1 MGYEQIIHQSGILPD
16 IPVGNITSTTPQPQ
30 TTTSTTTTTYPTGSG
45 SSPVGSSH
53 SIMPASGYWGTVWPA
68 TGAMPQSLSVGGWTV
83 NGSGYHRGFK
93 HQTFLGASIRSFS
106 MNGGFGDSSSTLNVE
121 LVNDEYNVSDKQGK
135 GGGDDV
141 YHNGVHDLFA
151 PPMVG
156 SPVFFKFGQNFAT
169 VEEAYRK
176 TYDDLYD
183 QMTFTANSAPSRA
196 GMYNRDAFTTLADGQ
211 YVNLEEATF
220 SAGADDRKNMVM
232 APILDFT
239 DSMTNKSRGKY
250 HLVFGGIL
258 QTYTQN
264 RGPGG
269 NPLYSVQVTDPRE
282 ILANTSLILNN
293 YTGTVYDNQNLLN
306 IYGFLEHNLSL
317 AQTTMIS
324 GECPTYRP
332 LTKIIDINRQIT
344 TGSGAVSFKY
354 DDTYRTPLWDA
365 YRELPP
371 LEANATFLD
380 RQARANLRYA
390 ALASAPTA
398 GRASFPI
405 TGTGFSRRGPQG
417 IPYYRVK
424 QAIETLMGLN
434 GKLPQEYKNR
444 GFGGRINFRGFNYVV
459 DFSNLPNV
467 PGLYYLDFDQI
478 SILDLA
484 LEVCDV
490 VSQDLFVTLLPVIKD
505 HPACKVIY
513 DWNTMHQGTGA
524 DDNKK
529 DMIAG
534 IIKLNAIDRSSPPKY
549 GAIKSYI
556 DGLAMSGIYVE
567 NQDLGFELS
576 NVVTDKF
583 ITGAQ
588 EVDIHYFSTNNDRE
602 ALVDKAKKL
611 AATRTLSPDAIKPGY
626 KWSLECAL
634 AQQVLPYYG
643 MLGNHAVTIPKGFGA
658 YQQILLDAS
667 SLSANGV
674 GAYYVATELELRC
687 AMISYERWV
696 DFLQLYND
704 KYVESIESDDAAEIA
719 TISSNPKPNGGG
731 VDPPIFNLSNN
742 YAVTVPRSVFNT
754 YTPAASGF
762 NKDKLPWSPCNPPY
776 GYPLYYKRMTKIG
789 CPEGGLTDIFT
800 RWQTVLTNYAE
811 FKSTDNDNY
820 KAVIGSQLESMR
832 QLAENTPLSTFEKA
846 YYDALETLMFTKN
859 PVPGD
864 ITQTMAFIE
873 PMIESQHRAFA
884 ILPKVA
890 KKNIENAKRVY
901 DFVKNVAED
910 CLGKKFL
917 VKLPKEV
924 NLSYKNLITYKN
936 AQIGEY
942 GEGPFGFKPR
952 PTTSGVGDEFKN
964 AFIAAMRAERSPYNT
979 MEAFLSS
986 GTLANPNTSSTNQ
999 TYTGACNV
1007 NFNPISDQ
1015 YECNYTPTD
1024 HGGFFPFDLYPN
1036 VFSNSVN
1043 MLIKNSGYNLLPT
1056 GVQQMLIPYDATNF
1070 INDNGRICSY
1080 VRFDNSEHLSF
1091 EGFNKDDLVQQTYT
1105 VAGMIPDLSYDLENV
1120 KGDIFHAFPAF
1131 ETAPETSGN
1140 VIPDIPKQV
1149 AFVKCSVSDKI
1160 FMPPKVSGISLSV
1173 FAQTTQEIKTKSK
1186 SRKIFIPC
1194 SGLDIAGTTLIPGSG
1209 VFVDSFRYYTAH
1221 YVPLPDPGE
1230 SVTVMDFN
1238 RKYEPMLGH
1247 DVINTDLEQLNTD
1260 HVYALIT
1267 LPSRVIPTKDARLR
1281 DATFQNINS
1290 EIFKHLMT
1298 MDTVLGPKGFD
1309 KPLALK
1315 GPQTSILKTFDPH
1328 CKFLNADSRVN
1339 AWLASKKA
1347 IQNLNFGFPKQINA
1361 SCPSPI
1367 YPDLVALPLMS
1378 KDRCYGPW
1386 VSSLIDGQAKLFA
1399 NIGGKVEF
1407 IKDENLAP
1415 WNYAGYTL
1423 LNAAG
1428 RLKAEFSNSLLLF
1441 SERGGFSVPSAPSGV
1456 SLGVALMGA
1465 GPIITNI
1472 SIDVSEAGIKTTYKL
1487 DLYTSSFGKLQK
1499 QQQDKIAK
1507 MGREKQKITDER
1519 NALIRKG
1526 LGKNAKRENYID
1538 NYNAMTSSPM
1548 LMRGLDN
1555 VRPMTDICMSVTPKS
1570 TNSWSSQLPAGVGTN
1585 PTHVANYWHVDGSLQ
1600 SIDMIG
1606 STAQS
1611 FLDNRSLSAAYYN
1624 ASNISFSEMYKPAS
1638 EDSFHANMAYVPN
1651 PQIAAKAIL
1660 SRTDGTPYSEANIT
1674 RYGVS

>member
-1 MGYEQIIHQSGILPD
+1 MARYDQMISQSGISPD
-16 IPVGNITSTTPQPQ
+16 IPIIPLTSTTPQPQ
-30 TTTSTTTTTYPTGSG
+30 TTTSTTTTIYPAGG
-45 SSPVGSSH
+45 DH
-53 SIMPASGYWGTVWPA
+53 SIIPASGYWGASWPDKKA
-68 TGAMPQSLSVGGWTV
+68 IPQSLSVGGWTV
-83 NGSGYHRGFK
+83 SGSGYHRGFK

-121 LVNDEYNVSDKQGK
+121 LVNDEYNVSDMQGK

-183 QMTFTANSAPSRA
+183 QMTFVATSAPSQV
-196 GMYNRDAFTTLADGQ
+196 GTYNRDTFTTLDNGR
-211 YVNLEEATF
+211 YVDLEAATF
-220 SAGADDRKNMVM
+220 SAGTDDRKNIVT

-306 IYGFLEHNLSL
+306 IYGFLEHNLSDVEKI
-317 AQTTMIS
+317 TIS
-324 GECPTYRP
+324 GECPQYRP
-332 LTKIIDINRQIT
+332 LTKIIDINQQIA
-344 TGSGAVSFKY
+344 GSGAVTFKY
-354 DDTYRTPLWDA
+354 DDTWRTAQWDS
-365 YRELPP
+365 YMELPP
-371 LEANATFLD
+371 LAANATFED
-380 RQARANLRYA
+380 RQTRANIRYA
-390 ALASAPTA
+390 ALSSAPTA

-459 DFSNLPNV
+459 DFGNLPNV

-490 VSQDLFVTLLPVIKD
+490 LSQDLFVTLLPVIKD
-505 HPACKVIY
+505 HPACQLIY
-513 DWNTMHQGTGA
+513 AWNQTHQGTGI
-524 DDNKK
+524 DDNKQ

-534 IIKLNAIDRSSPPKY
+534 IIKLNAIDRSTPPRY

-567 NQDLGFELS
+567 NQDIGFELS

-583 ITGAQ
+583 VTGAQ

-611 AATRTLSPDAIKPGY
+611 AVNRTLSPAATQPGY
-626 KWSLECAL
+626 KWTLDCAL

-643 MLGNHAVTIPKGFGA
+643 MLGNNAVTIPKGFGA

-719 TISSNPKPNGGG
+719 TLASNPKPAGGG
-731 VDPPIFNLSNN
+731 VDPPIFDLSNN
-742 YAVTVPRSVFNT
+742 YAVTVPRSLFPT
-754 YTPAASGF
+754 YAPLASGGTAYGAGVGF
-762 NKDKLPWSPCNPPY
+762 NNDNLPFSPCNPPY

-811 FKSTDNDNY
+811 FQSTDNDNY
-820 KAVIGSQLESMR
+820 KAVIGSQLESLR
-832 QLAENTPLSTFEKA
+832 QLAENTTLSTFEIA
-846 YYDALETLMFTKN
+846 YYDALEALMLKKN
-859 PVPGD
+859 VVPGD
-864 ITQTMAFIE
+864 ITETMAFIQ
-873 PMIESQHRAFA
+873 PMIESQHRVFA
-884 ILPKVA
+884 ILPKIA
-890 KKNIENAKRVY
+890 KKNLENAKRVY
-901 DFVKNVAED
+901 DFVKNVAEE

-924 NLSYKNLITYKN
+924 NLSYKNLITFKD
-936 AQIGEY
+936 ATIGEY
-942 GEGPFGFKPR
+942 AEGPFGFKPR
-952 PTTSGVGDEFKN
+952 PTTSGVGDEFRKT
-964 AFIAAMRAERSPYNT
+964 FIDAIVAERSIYNT

-986 GTLANPNTSSTNQ
+986 GTLANPNQGNSTT

-1015 YECNYTPTD
+1015 YECNYTPTE

-1036 VFSNSVN
+1036 VFSSSVN
-1043 MLIKNSGYNLLPT
+1043 LLIKNSGYNLLPT
-1056 GVQQMLIPYDATNF
+1056 GVQQMLVPYDATTF
-1070 INDNGRICSY
+1070 INDNGRICAY

-1091 EGFNKDDLVQQTYT
+1091 EGFSKDGVVQQTYT
-1105 VAGMIPDLSYDLENV
+1105 VNGMIPDLSYDLDNV
-1120 KGDIFHAFPAF
+1120 KGETFHSFPAF
-1131 ETAPETSGN
+1131 ATAPETSGN

-1160 FMPPKVSGISLSV
+1160 FMPPKVSGVTLTV
-1173 FAQTTQEIKTKSK
+1173 AAQTVKEIKTKSK
-1186 SRKIFIPC
+1186 ARKIFIPC
-1194 SGLDIAGTTLIPGSG
+1194 SGLDSAGALMPGSG

-1221 YVPLPDPGE
+1221 YVPKTEVGE
-1230 SVTVMDFN
+1230 TDIVTDFI
-1238 RKYEPMLGH
+1238 RKYEPTLGH

-1298 MDTVLGPKGFD
+1298 MDTVVGPKGFD
-1309 KPLALK
+1309 KPAGLK
-1315 GPQTSILKTFDPH
+1315 APRTNILKTFDPK
-1328 CKFLNADSRVN
+1328 CKFLAADSRVN

-1347 IQNLNFGFPKQINA
+1347 IQNLNFGFPQQINA

-1386 VSSLIDGQAKLFA
+1386 VSSLIDSQAQRFA

-1456 SLGVALMGA
+1456 SLGAALMGA

-1507 MGREKQKITDER
+1507 MGREKQKVTDER

-1526 LGKNAKRENYID
+1526 LGKNAKQENYTD
-1538 NYNAMTSSPM
+1538 TYNSLTSSPM
-1548 LMRGLDN
+1548 TIK
-1555 VRPMTDICMSVTPKS
+1555 PMTDLCMSVTPKK
-1570 TNSWSSQLPAGVGTN
+1570 TDGWSSQLPAGVGTN

-1600 SIDMIG
+1600 STDMIG

-1611 FLDNRSLSAAYYN
+1611 FLDGRSLSAAYYN
-1624 ASNISFSEMYKPAS
+1624 SSNISFSQMYKPAS
-1638 EDSFHANMAYVPN
+1638 EDCFHPNMAYVPN

-1660 SRTDGTPYSEANIT
+1660 SQTEDTTYNEANIT
-1674 RYGVS
+1674 RYGVA